1 MALNPFFLQ
10 GTANEQFLV
19 QDLINEQ
26 LKIYGVD
33 VYYLPRKIVDQTDI
47 LKEISMSKFDDNF
60 IIEAYINNFE
70 GYGRNSDILTKF
82 GLKSTNEVSLTL
94 SKERFDNFIGEFLET
109 GSDSEYIIDGR
120 PREGDLIFFPLGE
133 RLFEIKHVEFE
144 NPFYQLGKNY
154 IYELSCELFEY
165 EDEIMDTSIE
175 SIQTA
180 MDDVGYITRIVL
192 NGIGQ
197 TAAGSAQA
205 GGATDGQIIQI
216 LVTEDGTGYTE
227 QPIITI
233 DAPESGSRATAV
245 GFVTEKGGTYSLDE
259 ILIKSTGFGYVAAPR
274 ITITGGGPNA
284 TGAAATAI
292 LGDTAIQSIGIGTSG
307 GSGYITVPTVTA
319 GEPNTAYTGF
329 TTAQLV
335 AIKNPLTTGIGSVFM
350 RHAGIGYTTNTPPV
364 TFALPNILVG
374 IGTTIAFGSQSGAYE
389 VDELVTGSLSGTTA
403 RVRSHDIDTDVVRVV
418 VNSGGFSPGDIL
430 TGSSSTARYA
440 VQSYSDDNVESTGT
454 GADFFD
460 NDDLETAADA
470 ILDFTESNPFGEY

>member
-60 IIEAYINNFE
+60 IIEAYVNNFE

-192 NGIGQ
+192 NGVGQ
-197 TAAGSAQA
+197 TAFAAAEA
-205 GGATDGQIIQI
+205 GGATTGQVIQI
-216 LVTEDGTGYTE
+216 LVTNDGTGYTE
-227 QPIITI
+227 APTI
-233 DAPESGSRATAV
+233 QIAAPETGSRATAV
-245 GFVTEKGGTYSLDE
+245 GVITEKGGQNALGE
-259 ILIKSTGFGYVAAPR
+259 ILIQNTGFGYTQAPGV
-274 ITITGGGPNA
+274 TITGGGTNA
-284 TGAAATAI
+284 TGAAATVI
-292 LGDTAIQSIGIGTSG
+292 LGDTAIRTIGIGTSV
-307 GSGYITVPTVTA
+307 GSGYITVPEVTA
-319 GEPNTAYTGF
+319 GDPNTAYAGF

-350 RHAGIGYTTNTPPV
+350 RHAGIGYSSAPPI
-364 TFALPNILVG
+364 TIALPNILVG

-389 VDELVTGSLSGTTA
+389 VDELITGSISGNTA

-418 VNSGGFSPGDIL
+418 VNSGGFTPGEIL

-460 NDDLETAADA
+460 NDTFESEADA

>member
-197 TAAGSAQA
+197 TAAGSA
-205 GGATDGQIIQI
+205 
-216 LVTEDGTGYTE
+216 
-227 QPIITI
+227 
-233 DAPESGSRATAV
+233 
-245 GFVTEKGGTYSLDE
+245 
-259 ILIKSTGFGYVAAPR
+259 
-274 ITITGGGPNA
+274 
-284 TGAAATAI
+284 
-292 LGDTAIQSIGIGTSG
+292 
-307 GSGYITVPTVTA
+307 
-319 GEPNTAYTGF
+319 
-329 TTAQLV
+329 
-335 AIKNPLTTGIGSVFM
+335 
-350 RHAGIGYTTNTPPV
+350 
-364 TFALPNILVG
+364 
-374 IGTTIAFGSQSGAYE
+374 
-389 VDELVTGSLSGTTA
+389 
-403 RVRSHDIDTDVVRVV
+403 
-418 VNSGGFSPGDIL
+418 
-430 TGSSSTARYA
+430 
-440 VQSYSDDNVESTGT
+440 
-454 GADFFD
+454 
-460 NDDLETAADA
+460 
-470 ILDFTESNPFGEY
+470 

>member
-1 MALNPFFLQ
+1 
-10 GTANEQFLV
+10 
-19 QDLINEQ
+19 
-26 LKIYGVD
+26 
-33 VYYLPRKIVDQTDI
+33 
-47 LKEISMSKFDDNF
+47 
-60 IIEAYINNFE
+60 
-70 GYGRNSDILTKF
+70 
-82 GLKSTNEVSLTL
+82 
-94 SKERFDNFIGEFLET
+94 
-109 GSDSEYIIDGR
+109 
-120 PREGDLIFFPLGE
+120 
-133 RLFEIKHVEFE
+133 
-144 NPFYQLGKNY
+144 
-154 IYELSCELFEY
+154 
-165 EDEIMDTSIE
+165 
-175 SIQTA
+175 

-205 GGATDGQIIQI
+205 GGATDGQVIQI

>member
-60 IIEAYINNFE
+60 IIEAYVNNFE

-197 TAAGSAQA
+197 TAFGAAQA
-205 GGATDGQIIQI
+205 GGATSGQVIQI
-216 LVTEDGTGYTE
+216 LVTDDGTGYTE
-227 QPIITI
+227 APNIQIA
-233 DAPESGSRATAV
+233 APETGSRATAV
-245 GFVTEKGGTYSLDE
+245 GVITEKGGQNALGE
-259 ILIKSTGFGYVAAPR
+259 ILIKDTGFGYTEPPTV
-274 ITITGGGPNA
+274 TITGGGPNA
-284 TGAAATAI
+284 TGAAATVI
-292 LGDTAIQSIGIGTSG
+292 LGDTAIKTIGIGTSV
-307 GSGYITVPTVTA
+307 GSGYITVPEVTA
-319 GEPNTAYTGF
+319 GGPNTAYTGF

-350 RHAGIGYTTNTPPV
+350 RHAGIGYTEAPAITI
-364 TFALPNILVG
+364 ALPNILVG
-374 IGTTIAFGSQSGAYE
+374 IGSTIAFGSQSGAYE

>member
-60 IIEAYINNFE
+60 IIEAYVNNFE

-180 MDDVGYITRIVL
+180 MDDVGYITRIVV

-197 TAAGSAQA
+197 TA
-205 GGATDGQIIQI
+205 GAAAEADAVTTGQVIQI
-216 LVTEDGTGYTE
+216 LVTNDGTGYTE
-227 QPIITI
+227 APTI
-233 DAPESGSRATAV
+233 QIAAPETGSRATAV
-245 GFVTEKGGTYSLDE
+245 GVITEIGGQNALGE
-259 ILIKSTGFGYVAAPR
+259 ILIQNTGFGYTQAPAVL
-274 ITITGGGPNA
+274 ITGGGPNA
-284 TGAAATAI
+284 TGAAATTI
-292 LGDTAIQSIGIGTSG
+292 LGDTAIRTVGVGTSV
-307 GSGYITVPTVTA
+307 GSGYITIPDVTV
-319 GEPNTAYTGF
+319 GDPNTAYAGF

-350 RHAGIGYTTNTPPV
+350 RHAGIGYTSAPTV

-374 IGTTIAFGSQSGAYE
+374 VGTTIAFGSQSGAYE
-389 VDELVTGSLSGTTA
+389 VDELITGSISGNTA

-418 VNSGGFSPGDIL
+418 VNSGGFTPGEIL

-460 NDDLETAADA
+460 NDTFESEADA